1 MKAASNIRPP
11 TSRSCTLAAR
21 AGAFALAALLAAGCA
36 TPNVACSMRGDYA
49 TTGKIPASGA
59 VLLTWSYAAELP
71 GKHGDALCV
80 DGSPRQCHV
89 RIAGEAPSFNNVCG
103 LAIFAHETLLH
114 GMGAAH
120 D

>member
-1 MKAASNIRPP
+1 MKAASNTRHPA
-11 TSRSCTLAAR
+11 SRACTLAGR
-21 AGAFALAALLAAGCA
+21 VTAFALTALVAAGCA
-36 TPNVACSMRGDYA
+36 TPNVACSIRGDYA
-49 TTGKIPASGA
+49 TTAKIPAGGA
-59 VLLTWSYAAELP
+59 VLLTWGYDAELP
-71 GKHGDALCV
+71 GKHGDVLCV
-80 DGSPRQCHV
+80 DGPPRQCHV